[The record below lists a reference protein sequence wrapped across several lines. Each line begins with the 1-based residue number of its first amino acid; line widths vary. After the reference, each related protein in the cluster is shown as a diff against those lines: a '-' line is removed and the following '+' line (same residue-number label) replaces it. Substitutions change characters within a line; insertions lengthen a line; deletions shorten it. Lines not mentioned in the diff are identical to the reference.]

1 MSMLTKSKL
10 CFMEASSTI
19 DGHGLKSL
27 PPQRRQPQVKPR
39 LEPAKHNRGKK
50 VHQKKGKI

>member
-1 MSMLTKSKL
+1 
-10 CFMEASSTI
+10 MEASSTI